1 MSYYKKKLYLKN
13 NINIIAIALSTGI
26 LSYYSK
32 KKPELKTKA
41 ILLLN
46 LLLFCC

>member
-32 KKPELKTKA
+32 QN
-41 ILLLN
+41 LN
-46 LLLFCC
+46 LKQKLFYY